1 MRLLLDCFL
10 VGIYVAYR
18 ESLVVFLGINM
29 KKFFL
34 ALLMLVGC
42 NPSSYEDFQFEGDAH
57 CRKMLTTLR
66 GIQDRQQLLQA
77 LPILR
82 QHFEDLADL
91 IIAARKFQ
99 QSTLEV
105 KDFYPSFYSM
115 ALKEELKR
123 LYQMEGG
130 RVLVEKAQKQAF
142 LRLDV
147 LERQLT
153 KKQQVKVR

>member
-1 MRLLLDCFL
+1 
-10 VGIYVAYR
+10 
-18 ESLVVFLGINM
+18 M

-34 ALLMLVGC
+34 ALLMLLGC
-42 NPSSYEDFQFEGDAH
+42 SPSSYEDFQFEGDAH
-57 CRKMLTTLR
+57 CRKILTTLR
-66 GIQDRQQLLQA
+66 SIQDRQQLLQA
-77 LPILR
+77 LPLLK

-99 QSTLEV
+99 QTSLET

-130 RVLVEKAQKQAF
+130 REMVEKAQKQAF
-142 LRLDV
+142 LRLDI
-147 LERQLT
+147 LERQIT
-153 KKQQVKVR
+153 KKQQIKVR